1 MLIFNSQ
8 LNQTQLREVQELTAS
23 CRETDGSSPPL
34 YPHILE
40 QKRANDSNLL
50 FFEEDKLLGFLS
62 VYFFYANA
70 CEVTVIIAPSHRRQ
84 GIAKRLLQTVM
95 PLLLAKQMDTLLF
108 ATPTAVNER
117 WLSQLGFS
125 YHNSEYQMQ
134 RHSYE
139 PILMTK
145 QRLQIRKASEK
156 DIFDLCTIDELC
168 FPEEQDDM
176 LTRFN
181 SLLEENNYTILL
193 AFYQGRAIGKA
204 HIRWQT
210 DSAILS
216 DIAILPHSQGQGLGS
231 ELLSFCINH
240 ALSLG
245 TTKLIL
251 DVETSNHNALNLYM
265 RHDFK
270 TINATDYWAISTDKL
285 HALLEAQ

>member
-1 MLIFNSQ
+1 MLIFNNQ
-8 LNQTQLREVQELTAS
+8 LDHNQLSEVHKLATLCREVDS
-23 CRETDGSSPPL
+23 SSPPL

-50 FFEEDKLLGFLS
+50 FFEESKLIGFLS

-84 GIAKRLLQTVM
+84 GIAKRLLQTIM

-108 ATPTAVNER
+108 ATPTEVNKR

-139 PILMTK
+139 PILITK

-156 DIFDLCTIDELC
+156 DMLDLCTIDELC

-176 LTRFN
+176 IARFN
-181 SLLEENNYTILL
+181 SLLEENNYTVLL

-204 HIRWQT
+204 HIRWQS
-210 DSAILS
+210 DNAILS

-245 TTKLIL
+245 ITKLIL

-270 TINATDYWAISTDKL
+270 TINATDYWAISTKKL
-285 HALLEAQ
+285 HTLLEAQ